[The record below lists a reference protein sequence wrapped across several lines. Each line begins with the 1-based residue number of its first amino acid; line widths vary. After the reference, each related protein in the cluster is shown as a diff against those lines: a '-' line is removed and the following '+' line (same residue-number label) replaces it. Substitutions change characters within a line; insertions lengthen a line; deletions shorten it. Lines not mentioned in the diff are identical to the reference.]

1 MPNAQSAMLNAH
13 LNDQCLGVR
22 KQIMKTALVGT
33 AFCVSLAMTVPVANA
48 QDPVATTGTV
58 EATRHFRT
66 FSSPERAGDALVAA
80 AAKFDVDRLEQLFGP
95 SFRDVVLPG
104 VDARNRERV
113 AAFVAK
119 ADEKTVVSVD
129 PKTHSRAFLLV
140 GNDEWQFPVPIVR
153 HGGRWVFDTAA
164 ACGGVAR
171 ADLPNRTC
179 GGFSSVSR

>member
-1 MPNAQSAMLNAH
+1 MGKKN
-13 LNDQCLGVR
+13 
-22 KQIMKTALVGT
+22 MKTAVVGT
-33 AFCVSLAMTVPVANA
+33 AFCVSLAMTAPIANA
-48 QDPVATTGTV
+48 QDAVATTGTV
-58 EATRHFRT
+58 EAIRHFRT

-80 AAKFDVDRLEQLFGP
+80 AAKFDLDRLEQLFGP

-104 VDARNRERV
+104 VDAQNRESV

-129 PKTHSRAFLLV
+129 PQTHNRAFLLV
-140 GNDEWQFPVPIVR
+140 GQDEWRFPVPIVR
-153 HGGRWVFDTAA
+153 HGARWVFDTEA
-164 ACGGVAR
+164 ACDGAAR